1 MKTNFFLLGEL
12 IDLIRV
18 IQRLRDTVSDASSKS
33 SVVFDL
39 TIPLGVIAV
48 IDAGEVDKLSQL
60 IRLILLAILRGNG
73 VVLNSNNQATLDFV
87 K

>member
-1 MKTNFFLLGEL
+1 M
-12 IDLIRV
+12 DLIQV

-39 TIPLGVIAV
+39 TISLGVIAV

-60 IRLILLAILRGNG
+60 IRLILLAVLKGNG
-73 VVLNSNNQATLDFV
+73 VVINSNNPATLDFV